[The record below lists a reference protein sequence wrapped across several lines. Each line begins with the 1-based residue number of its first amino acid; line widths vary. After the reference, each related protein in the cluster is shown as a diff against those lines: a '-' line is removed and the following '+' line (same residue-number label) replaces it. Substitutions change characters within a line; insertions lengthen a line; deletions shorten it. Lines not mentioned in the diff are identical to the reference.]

1 MKNAKKHRR
10 SIIAISVMLIAL
22 LLFLGAVHYA
32 EEHLMLRPQLSPTT
46 VETKMNNQTE
56 ASEET
61 EGIIPNETTMLDE
74 TTTPVLLEYS
84 LDGKNV
90 LNVLLI
96 GEDQWDNEDYGRS
109 DTMILVQIN
118 SETDTVTMISFL
130 RDLYLP
136 IPGYGSNRLNA
147 SYAWGGTEL
156 LNETLAD
163 NFGVQIDGTIEVG
176 YHGFIYL
183 IDQLGGVDVTLT
195 PEEAAYMTKH
205 GGARESEK
213 WEMQEGP
220 NHLDGNQALAYS
232 RIRFIDSDF
241 VRTQRQR
248 TVLTQI
254 LEKFQGM
261 HTEELL
267 EILNQMLEQSTTS
280 FTSEEL
286 FLYTLG
292 FYPVLTDCE
301 IVTQQIPAEG
311 TYKYA
316 TIRGMSV
323 IQADIEENSAILK
336 ELLMAPN

>member
-1 MKNAKKHRR
+1 MKKIKKHRR
-10 SIIAISVMLIAL
+10 SIIAIVVMLTAL
-22 LLFLGAVHYA
+22 VLFLGAVHYA
-32 EEHLMLRPQLSPTT
+32 EDYLLLGDPGQT
-46 VETKMNNQTE
+46 VIADTE
-56 ASEET
+56 ANNLTEVPAET
-61 EGIIPNETTMLDE
+61 ESTIPNETTMPDE
-74 TTTPVLLEYS
+74 TTTPVLPEYS
-84 LDGKNV
+84 LDGKEI
-90 LNVLLI
+90 LNILLI

-118 SETDTVTMISFL
+118 AKTDTVTMTSFL

-156 LNETLAD
+156 LNETLTG

-195 PEEAAYMTKH
+195 PEEAAYMTEH

-213 WEMQEGP
+213 WQIQEGP

-248 TVLTQI
+248 TVLIQI
-254 LEKFQGM
+254 LEKFQSM

-267 EILNQMLEQSTTS
+267 EIINQMLEQSTTS
-280 FTSEEL
+280 FTNEEL
-286 FLYTLG
+286 LLYALG
-292 FYPVLTDCE
+292 FFPVLTDCE
-301 IVTQQIPAEG
+301 IATQQIPAEG

-316 TIRGMSV
+316 TVRGMSV
-323 IQADIEENSAILK
+323 IQADIEENAEILK
-336 ELLMAPN
+336 ELLMTPN